1 MTGTLKVVLRTD
13 NTEVMVSKK
22 KFEIYDDEWDMLSAL
37 QRDYGC
43 LPWRHDIGWS
53 FIAIVS
59 ETNDTKMFIAEFEPN
74 NQ

>member
-1 MTGTLKVVLRTD
+1 MTGILRVVLRTD

-22 KFEIYDDEWDMLSAL
+22 KFEVYEDEWDMLAEL
-37 QRDYGC
+37 QRTYGC
-43 LPWRHDIGWS
+43 LPWRHDGGWI
-53 FIAIVS
+53 FVAIVS